1 MFEDLYNW
9 SDEETNTTFS
19 LEEVIEED
27 NVQTATGIVYVDDVQ
42 VGDLGFKYYKKEKT
56 LAITSLCLGPAAYQG
71 VASRYYVYAFD
82 VVTKKH
88 GVKHGVSDAYY
99 GADTLLRNNGWI
111 DNTEN
116 DLGKLIYHYE

>member
-9 SDEETNTTFS
+9 SDEETGVTFS
-19 LEEVIEED
+19 LEEVVED
-27 NVQTATGIVYVDDVQ
+27 GNVQTATGIVYIDGVQ
-42 VGDLGFKYYKKEKT
+42 VGDLGFKFYEEENT
-56 LAITSLCLGPAAYQG
+56 LAISSLCLGPAAYQG
-71 VASRYYVYAFD
+71 VASRYYVYAFG
-82 VVTKKH
+82 VVTEKH
-88 GVKHGVSDAYY
+88 GIKHGVSDAYY